1 MSRPSRAF
9 ETRSSAEPSPLTP
22 EQTAAWVRAYGRQS
36 RVYAWGFFLLMLPA
50 ILGLIW
56 WEMGELTQDVLS
68 SFGFAAL
75 VFFLLARWSR
85 RATTQ
90 GWLGVVQEV
99 SATQMRVRRE
109 GHPHD
114 SNPSRGRNRDGG
126 EVTLRL
132 PDELCAYFRA
142 GDRVFKLS
150 GLDWPEKA
158 EWDGPERVCL
168 ACGRLYPQGQG
179 RCWRCS
185 APEPDHETLVR
196 LAGRPPAGRPS

>member
-1 MSRPSRAF
+1 MSGPSRAF
-9 ETRSSAEPSPLTP
+9 KTRSRAEPPPLTP
-22 EQTAAWVRAYGRQS
+22 DQTAAWVRTYGRQS
-36 RVYAWGFFLLMLPA
+36 RVYAWGFFLLVLPA

-56 WEMGELTQDVLS
+56 WEMGELSQDVLS
-68 SFGFAAL
+68 SFAFAAL

-90 GWLGVVQEV
+90 SWLGVVEDV
-99 SATQMRVRRE
+99 ARNQMQVRRMRALRE
-109 GHPHD
+109 RYPSAGVPQRSLPGH
-114 SNPSRGRNRDGG
+114 GRK
-126 EVTLRL
+126 VTLRL
-132 PDELCAYFRA
+132 PHELSGYFRP

-150 GLDWPEKA
+150 GFDWPEKV
-158 EWDGPERVCL
+158 ERDGPERVCQ

-196 LAGRPPAGRPS
+196 LAG